1 MNHRFTN
8 AQRIVVKIGS
18 ALLYD
23 RENQRLNRTW
33 LEALC
38 DDVEMCRKRG
48 QEMVIVSSGAIA
60 MGRGALGLASGSLK
74 LEESQAAASVGQ
86 VALAHAWS
94 RALKERGIEAAQ
106 ILLTLEDTE
115 NRRRYLNA
123 RNTLSALLG
132 LGAVPVINENDT
144 VATSEIRYGDNDRL
158 AARVA
163 GMIGADCLVLLSDVD
178 GVYTRDPALG
188 EGGELIA
195 EVKELTSEIW
205 AMARD
210 SGSEL
215 SRGGMVTKFEAARMA
230 MSAGANMVISTGKVL
245 RPLSRLDEGGRS
257 TWFLANEAPM
267 AARKKWIIGS
277 LKPCGT
283 LVIDEGA
290 MQALRTGKSL
300 LAAGVK
306 KVAGRFEKG
315 DTVQVVDEQGLE
327 LGRGIAAYGHDDTKR
342 IKGHSSRKIEEIL
355 GYGGR
360 AEIIHRDDLVIMNG
374 QV

>member
-1 MNHRFTN
+1 MNNHFTN
-8 AQRIVVKIGS
+8 ARRVVVKIGS

-23 RENQRLNRTW
+23 KQNQRLNRTW

-38 DDVEMCRKRG
+38 DDVEMCRGRG
-48 QEMVIVSSGAIA
+48 QEVVIVSSGAIA
-60 MGRGALGLASGSLK
+60 MGRGALGLAPGNLK

-94 RALKERGIEAAQ
+94 RALKERGIEVAQ
-106 ILLTLEDTE
+106 ILLTLGDTE
-115 NRRRYLNA
+115 ERRRYLNA
-123 RNTLSALLG
+123 RNTLGTLLE

-163 GMIGADCLVLLSDVD
+163 GMIGADCLVLLSDVE

-195 EVKELTSEIW
+195 QISELTPEIW

-230 MSAGANMVISTGKVL
+230 MNAGANMVISTGKVL
-245 RPLSRLDEGGRS
+245 RPLQRLDEGGIS
-257 TWFLANEAPM
+257 TWFLSSEAPM

-277 LKPCGT
+277 LKPCGV
-283 LVIDEGA
+283 LVVDEGA
-290 MQALRTGKSL
+290 IEALKSGKSL
-300 LAAGVK
+300 LAAGVRK
-306 KVAGRFEKG
+306 IEGSFEKG
-315 DTVQVVDEQGLE
+315 DTVQIVDMRGAEIGL
-327 LGRGIAAYGHDDTKR
+327 GIATYGHDEAKR
-342 IKGHSSRKIEEIL
+342 IKGHSSKKIEEIL